1 MPHQLTATQ
10 NALGKCDALRA
21 IVGFHLVTPDL
32 LRLVAFYQEVL
43 GFALEGPA
51 QPISEAEM
59 ALLAIAG
66 GATRQVLSI
75 GLQRVAIEQF
85 DVAGQL
91 YPPRSDAASLW
102 FQHIALVVVD
112 ITAAYA
118 RISETSPISRHGPQ
132 QLPAASGGVRA
143 FKFRDPDGH
152 PLELLEFAASK
163 LPTAWQR
170 REALPGQIALGID
183 HSAISVADVAAS
195 KQFYARLGL
204 ATEPS
209 TLNQGQAQQNL
220 DDLHD
225 VRVAVA
231 PMRPDIGTPHLELLG
246 YQNPRGSVC
255 LALRPN
261 DVAATR
267 IAWSGGR
274 PRLLADPDGHL
285 HQVLS

>member
-118 RISETSPISRHGPQ
+118 RISETSRFPGMDRSSFRP
-132 QLPAASGGVRA
+132 PRAASE
-143 FKFRDPDGH
+143 P
-152 PLELLEFAASK
+152 SS
-163 LPTAWQR
+163 
-170 REALPGQIALGID
+170 
-183 HSAISVADVAAS
+183 SAIPTGIRSSCWNSQPANCLPLGNAARRCRGRS
-195 KQFYARLGL
+195 RSA
-204 ATEPS
+204 S
-209 TLNQGQAQQNL
+209 TI
-220 DDLHD
+220 
-225 VRVAVA
+225 R
-231 PMRPDIGTPHLELLG
+231 R
-246 YQNPRGSVC
+246 
-255 LALRPN
+255 
-261 DVAATR
+261 
-267 IAWSGGR
+267 
-274 PRLLADPDGHL
+274 
-285 HQVLS
+285 